1 MSRLVVLPFTFS
13 GIVLLSSFQIA
24 PTPEESESIQRVGR
38 QEAKEIWLDTIK
50 HYALLQNWRA
60 VGHIAKQ
67 AIDDDITLGKI
78 IALAEEIDAE
88 PLLRATVAAH
98 NIRELLGST
107 GIEKSDLF
115 RIALFIETELHST
128 RDSLKNNYI
137 SRRATGLARTLEYD
151 EQSGHLFIHLKSH
164 GVDEIGRGVKKIVTK
179 SILYDVEEPKLVAHC
194 TSSYAMKDE
203 VKALRKMQGKK
214 GIVKLYASGE
224 RQTKEGE
231 PVYKMMCKLYEG
243 GTLSSAFSG
252 SKKFTFKEKL
262 IITQH
267 LLEGLSAMHAEGLVH
282 RDLTARN
289 VLFEKRAKNEVE
301 AVIADFGRVRHI
313 DTAHGCK
320 VQFNSRY
327 LAPEGIVQ
335 DRLSGKDYFATD
347 VFALGCILH
356 RLHFEKSGPW
366 IDKENL
372 KNPTQPDI
380 VKEAKFIYDLQLYRE
395 ANLPTGTSSKDR
407 FEQIIL
413 QMIHEDP
420 AKRSSAK
427 ELLEA
432 INQLIQDF
440 EAKAAAKAAEE
451 VMGEAPVVDGV

>member
-1 MSRLVVLPFTFS
+1 MRALAALPCML
-13 GIVLLSSFQIA
+13 LLSSFQIA
-24 PTPEESESIQRVGR
+24 PSQEESRSIQRVGR
-38 QEAKEIWLDTIK
+38 QEAKEIWLETIK
-50 HYALLQNWRA
+50 HYAHLKDWRA

-67 AIDDDITLGKI
+67 AIDDDITLGTI

-98 NIRELLGST
+98 NIRELLGSN

-151 EQSGHLFIHLKSH
+151 EQSGYLFIHLKSH
-164 GVDEIGRGVKKIVTK
+164 GVDEIGRGVKKVVTK

-194 TSSYAMKDE
+194 TSSFAMKDE
-203 VKALRKMQGKK
+203 VAALRKMQGKK

-224 RQTKEGE
+224 RQTKDGE
-231 PVYKMMCKLYEG
+231 PVHKMMCKLYEG
-243 GTLSSAFSG
+243 TLSKAFSG

-262 IITQH
+262 TIAQH
-267 LLEGLSAMHAEGLVH
+267 LIEGLSSMHAEGLVH
-282 RDLTARN
+282 RDLTSRN
-289 VLFEKRAKNEVE
+289 VLFEKRAKNDVE

-313 DTAHGCK
+313 DKAHGCK

-327 LAPEGIVQ
+327 LAPEGIIQ
-335 DRLSGKDYFATD
+335 DRLSGKDYLATD
-347 VFALGCILH
+347 IFALGCILH

-407 FEQIIL
+407 FERLIL

-420 AKRSSAK
+420 AKRGTAK
-427 ELLEA
+427 ELLET

-440 EAKAAAKAAEE
+440 EAKAALKAAEE
-451 VMGEAPVVDGV
+451 ANMGEAPQAEGV